1 MTVVK
6 SLSILIVLLIP
17 LFGIGQSAGI
27 ERPSAYDKLEQKF
40 EVEEVSTQQLDA
52 FEEKGMEKLNE
63 FISYINLIAD
73 KDMDALFKEQAI
85 TMATD
90 LFLSEEAVIKSYNPT
105 TKKFESNPLKNYL
118 QNLLSADHPLQVL
131 SIEEIKTLDNAES
144 DSYKWRL
151 NFNQSISQ
159 GTEKLP
165 KLVITMNVVLK
176 KKIKYFGEE
185 KKEVWEVLLSDM
197 ESINFAL

>member
-1 MTVVK
+1 MTVLK
-6 SLSILIVLLIP
+6 SFSIFIVLTIP
-17 LFGIGQSAGI
+17 LLGMAQSAGI
-27 ERPSAYDKLEQKF
+27 ERPSAFDKLEQKF
-40 EVEEVSTQQLDA
+40 EVEEVSTVQLDA
-52 FEEKGMEKLNE
+52 FQEKGKEKLNE
-63 FISYINLIAD
+63 FISYINLIVD
-73 KDMDALFKEQAI
+73 EDTDVLFKEQAI
-85 TMATD
+85 MMATD
-90 LFLSEEAVIKSYNPT
+90 LFLSEESVIKSYNTT
-105 TKKFESNPLKNYL
+105 TKEFESNPLKNYL
-118 QNLLSADHPLQVL
+118 QNLLSADHPLNVL

-151 NFNQSISQ
+151 SFNQSISQ

-185 KKEVWEVLLSDM
+185 KKEVWEVFLSDM